1 MPETKQGQGQ
11 GLPEFSSRAEA
22 EAWLVE
28 TWFEIEDL
36 NLQLKDMNKTGQD
49 GQRMTSE
56 EYWAWRKKVERI
68 RLKKL
73 RAYKKI
79 QAQVKTWPREIGSQE
94 KVVKD
99 GLSLLLDLAEEVEEL
114 DLEEMQIV
122 AEVKRFLGRG
132 E

>member
-1 MPETKQGQGQ
+1 MTETKQGQGQ
-11 GLPEFSSRAEA
+11 GLPEFGSKAEA

-79 QAQVKTWPREIGSQE
+79 QAQVKAWPKETVGQE
-94 KVVKD
+94 KVVKA
-99 GLSLLLDLAEEVEEL
+99 GLTLLLDLAEEIEEL
-114 DLEEMQIV
+114 DMEEVQIV
-122 AEVKRFLGRG
+122 AEVKKFLGRG

>member
-1 MPETKQGQGQ
+1 MSEAKQGQGQ
-11 GLPEFSSRAEA
+11 GLPEFSSKAEA

-49 GQRMTSE
+49 GQRMASE

-79 QAQVKTWPREIGSQE
+79 QAQVKAWPKETVGQE
-94 KVVKD
+94 KVVKA
-99 GLSLLLDLAEEVEEL
+99 GLTLLLDLAEEIEEL
-114 DLEEMQIV
+114 DMEEVQIV
-122 AEVKRFLGRG
+122 AEVKKFLGRG

>member
-1 MPETKQGQGQ
+1 M
-11 GLPEFSSRAEA
+11 PEFSSKSEA

-79 QAQVKTWPREIGSQE
+79 QTQVKAWPKDPSGQE
-94 KVVKD
+94 KVVKA
-99 GLSLLLDLAEEVEEL
+99 GLELLLDLAEEIEDLDMEEV
-114 DLEEMQIV
+114 QIV
-122 AEVKRFLGRG
+122 DEVKRFLGRG

>member
-1 MPETKQGQGQ
+1 MSEAKQGQGQ
-11 GLPEFSSRAEA
+11 GLPEFSSKAEA

-79 QAQVKTWPREIGSQE
+79 QAQVKAWPKEPSGQE
-94 KVVKD
+94 KVVKA
-99 GLSLLLDLAEEVEEL
+99 GLELLLDLAEEIEDLDMEEV
-114 DLEEMQIV
+114 QIV
-122 AEVKRFLGRG
+122 DEVKRFLGRG

>member
-1 MPETKQGQGQ
+1 MTETKQGQGQ
-11 GLPEFSSRAEA
+11 GLPEFGSKSEA

-79 QAQVKTWPREIGSQE
+79 QAQVKAWPKETVGQE
-94 KVVKD
+94 KVVKA
-99 GLSLLLDLAEEVEEL
+99 GLTLLLDLAEEIEDLDREEVK
-114 DLEEMQIV
+114 IV